1 MHYLCALKHGKQ
13 VQNNILALTQPL
25 LMVSVQTIVTPKYN
39 KMVQKIFLTML
50 GLLLIGVAA
59 NAQSKYNQSDFKSKP
74 IWISMMNDPNVNY
87 YEAVEAFNVYFSK
100 HLMPRIEEEEMGKEG
115 YKATSVKSREEEER
129 EREER
134 EEIAAANKGKKRLKK
149 TYEGINRLE
158 MAMAVKKFKQWM
170 RTEKSWVQPDGR
182 VLSEQEKQAIVD
194 KQQQELQEIERKNG
208 KK

>member
-1 MHYLCALKHGKQ
+1 
-13 VQNNILALTQPL
+13 
-25 LMVSVQTIVTPKYN
+25 
-39 KMVQKIFLTML
+39 MVQKIFLTML

-59 NAQSKYNQSDFKSKP
+59 NAQSKYKQSDFKSKP
-74 IWISMMNDPNVNY
+74 IWISMMNDLNVNY
-87 YEAVEAFNVYFSK
+87 YEAVEAFIVYFSK

-134 EEIAAANKGKKRLKK
+134 EEIAEANKGKKHLKK

-170 RTEKSWVQPDGR
+170 LTEKSWVQPDGR
-182 VLSEQEKQAIVD
+182 CLSEQENKAIVD
-194 KQQQELQEIERKNG
+194 KQQQELQEIERKTAKN
-208 KK
+208 KPKTNSYEKVFSSRTHTYYHKQP